1 MYRIVRK
8 EALKPTVILYEIEA
22 PMVAKK
28 AEPGQFIILRVDENG
43 ERIPITIHDYD
54 REKGTVTIIV
64 QTVGATTE
72 KLSHKQQGEFI
83 QDFVGP
89 LGRPTETE
97 GKKKVC
103 VVGGCVGCAIAYP
116 VLKKFHDCG
125 AEVHAVVGFKNK
137 DVVILEDKF
146 KSASDVMK
154 LVTDDGSYGEKG
166 LVTDALKQLIEEGN
180 QYDEIFAI
188 GPAIMM
194 KFVSKTTEPYGI
206 PTTVSMSP
214 IMVDGT
220 GMCGGCRLTVGGETK
235 FACVDGPDFDGH
247 KVDWDESLKRG
258 KMYFDWERHKHEE
271 VCNLFKKE
279 VQ

>member
-1 MYRIVRK
+1 MYRIVKK
-8 EALKPTVILYEIEA
+8 EALKPTVTLYEIEA

-43 ERIPITIHDYD
+43 ERIPITIHDFD

-64 QTVGATTE
+64 QTIGATTE
-72 KLSHKQQGEFI
+72 KLRHKAEGEYI

-103 VVGGCVGCAIAYP
+103 VVGGGVGCAIAYP

-137 DVVILEDKF
+137 DLVILEDKF
-146 KSASDVMK
+146 RAASSVLK
-154 LVTDDGSYGEKG
+154 LMTDDGSYGEKG
-166 LVTDALKQLIEEGN
+166 LVTDALKELIDAGN

-220 GMCGGCRLTVGGETK
+220 GMCGGRLTVGGETK

-258 KMYFDWERHKHEE
+258 KMYFDWERHKYEE
-271 VCNLFKKE
+271 TCNLFSKE